1 MRTIARRTAATFV
14 CCLGLLAAAAGASR
28 SESLDEIYAQAKAE
42 GAFAFYV
49 GGPTAPWEAS
59 ARIFEQRYPGIK
71 VSITGGFS
79 NVLDRQID
87 QQIRDDRLLADTAI
101 FQTLH
106 DFVRWKKEGELLA
119 FKPEGFDAID
129 ASFKD
134 KEGAFYGV
142 MVIAMPY
149 QYNTQLV
156 SAADVPKSALDFLK
170 PQFRGKVVAAYPAD
184 DDATLY
190 LFDTIVQK
198 YGWDYMQRL
207 MYNKPR
213 FIRGHLGVTQE
224 IARGRAALSF
234 DVSASSVAAGTGS
247 GAIKVTFPAEDP
259 IPIFETRA
267 GIFKGAPHPHA
278 ARLFEAWLLSR
289 DYQSRQGAW
298 STRGDVAPTGGF
310 KPITDYNTA
319 SQFRDFMLDEALVA
333 DLRKR
338 FESYMGPVS
347 GDPVLGGG
355 GSNR

>member
-1 MRTIARRTAATFV
+1 MRTIARRIAATFL

-28 SESLDEIYAQAKAE
+28 SESLDEIYTKAE
-42 GAFAFYV
+42 AAFVLYV

-59 ARIFEQRYPGIK
+59 AKIFEQRYPGIK

-170 PQFRGKVVAAYPAD
+170 PQFRGKAVAAYPAD

-198 YGWDYMQRL
+198 YGWDHMAKYTA
-207 MYNKPR
+207 NSAN
-213 FIRGHLGVTQE
+213 FIQGHLGEQRSISSGQNLVTLDSIFGITE
-224 IARGRAALSF
+224 AEKEAGKPVDSHFSTIDPTPIWPLTAA
-234 DVSASSVAAGTGS
+234 
-247 GAIKVTFPAEDP
+247 
-259 IPIFETRA
+259 
-267 GIFKGAPHPHA
+267 IFKRAPHPNA
-278 ARLFEAWLLSR
+278 AKLFLTWLLEKE
-289 DYQSRQGAW
+289 QQAKVGTW
-298 STRGDVAPTGGF
+298 SVRSDMPPPVGF
-310 KPITDYNTA
+310 KPIFSYLIVNDYIGFL
-319 SQFRDFMLDEALVA
+319 SDQPKIA

-338 FESYMGPVS
+338 FESYTGPV
-347 GDPVLGGG
+347 VNAGGV
-355 GSNR
+355 R